1 MRLIKRA
8 IKLFRGILK
17 EGSGK
22 EKILVVLTAGQ
33 LASNYGAYS
42 SVYSGDPHIS
52 LKLGRREKYDIT
64 RLCQKYIRPL

>member
-1 MRLIKRA
+1 MLLRS
-8 IKLFRGILK
+8 GILK

-33 LASNYGAYS
+33 LTSNYGAYS

-52 LKLGRREKYDIT
+52 LKLGRRKKHDIT
-64 RLCQKYIRPL
+64 HVCHKYIRPV